1 MKRPSIY
8 LLLTLV
14 LVAASGTLIIRLRS
28 ETPQSPAV
36 APEKT
41 AQAAPIHGKV
51 DAAMATRQPSIAGTA
66 MPLKNQTSATA
77 TMQTKSSSRHAAD
90 SQIAA
95 APSANVGIP
104 VPDQITDPSQTRPE
118 TSPVGDQP
126 PLPAIQLADDVRL
139 PAALMPHDTSKESP
153 VVAAARAAIGDR
165 FYREL
170 QEIAAKDSVTD
181 PATKDSAAK
190 DSAAKDSA
198 AKDSAAE
205 PTTVVIHQSPATENA
220 LKRANEEYRALFG
233 DEAFNRK
240 TMDTQLEVKLPPGS
254 SD

>member
-14 LVAASGTLIIRLRS
+14 LVAASGTLIFRLRS

-41 AQAAPIHGKV
+41 AQAAIFHGKV

-66 MPLKNQTSATA
+66 MPLKNQTSATEMA
-77 TMQTKSSSRHAAD
+77 QTKSSSRHAAD

-104 VPDQITDPSQTRPE
+104 VPDQITDSSQTRPE

-181 PATKDSAAK
+181 PATI
-190 DSAAKDSA
+190 DSA

-205 PTTVVIHQSPATENA
+205 PTTIVIHQSPATENA

-240 TMDTQLEVKLPPGS
+240 TMDTQLEVKLPTGS

>member
-14 LVAASGTLIIRLRS
+14 LVAASGTLIFRLRS

-41 AQAAPIHGKV
+41 AQAAPFHGKV

-66 MPLKNQTSATA
+66 MPLKNQTSATE

-104 VPDQITDPSQTRPE
+104 VPDQITDSSQTRSE

-126 PLPAIQLADDVRL
+126 PLPAIQLANDVRL

-181 PATKDSAAK
+181 PATI
-190 DSAAKDSA
+190 DSA

-240 TMDTQLEVKLPPGS
+240 TMDTQLEVKLPTGS

>member
-14 LVAASGTLIIRLRS
+14 LVAASGTLIFRLRS

-190 DSAAKDSA
+190 DSAA
-198 AKDSAAE
+198 E

>member
-14 LVAASGTLIIRLRS
+14 LVAASGTLIFRLRS

-198 AKDSAAE
+198 AE

>member
-14 LVAASGTLIIRLRS
+14 LVAASGTLIFRLRS

-181 PATKDSAAK
+181 PATI
-190 DSAAKDSA
+190 DSA

-220 LKRANEEYRALFG
+220 LKRANEQYRALFG